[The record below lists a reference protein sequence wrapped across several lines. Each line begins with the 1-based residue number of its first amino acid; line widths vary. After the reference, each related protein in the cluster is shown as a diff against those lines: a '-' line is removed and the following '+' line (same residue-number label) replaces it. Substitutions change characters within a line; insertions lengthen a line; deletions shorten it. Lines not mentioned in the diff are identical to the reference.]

1 MATIRTY
8 PDGSYEWLWDNTP
21 TAALARRACALRQAI
36 ARLVAPV
43 ERTNE
48 LEAPPNVVRELRMML
63 GEIEEVLS
71 RESA

>member
-1 MATIRTY
+1 MAQIRTY
-8 PDGSYEWLWDNTP
+8 PDGTYEWIWDS
-21 TAALARRACALRQAI
+21 TATEALAWRACALRQAI

-48 LEAPPNVVRELRMML
+48 LEAPPNVVRELRVML

-71 RESA
+71 REPA